1 MSSAK
6 YLITA
11 KSGNVKTGP
20 IMVTTS
26 PRKTCPNACPFRK
39 DNDGG
44 CYAEGG
50 PLAEMWRGLD
60 RTEPGEA
67 FKNGRSQVT
76 VKSHAEL
83 LEAIESLADG
93 ALWRHNQAGDLAGEA
108 DTIDVK
114 ALGEIVAA
122 NTGKRGFTYT
132 HKPMTSEANRNAVHS
147 ANALGFTVNLSGN
160 SLAHA
165 DELADLNIGPVVCV
179 VPVDQTSNTVTPKGR
194 KVVICPATQRD
205 DVSCATCKLCSR
217 QREAIVAFP
226 AHGASKRKASVIASR

>member
-1 MSSAK
+1 MSK
-6 YLITA
+6 YLITP
-11 KSGNVKTGP
+11 KSNNVKTGP

-39 DNDGG
+39 DNAGG

-50 PLAEMWRGLD
+50 PLGALWRGLD
-60 RTEPGEA
+60 ATDAGDT
-67 FKNGRSQVT
+67 FQNGRGKVS
-76 VKSHAEL
+76 VKSHSEL
-83 LEAIESLADG
+83 LEAIESLPDG

-108 DTIDVK
+108 DAIDVK
-114 ALGEIVAA
+114 ALCEIVAA

-132 HKPMTSEANRNAVHS
+132 HKPMTSEANRNAV
-147 ANALGFTVNLSGN
+147 ATTNALGFTVNLSGN

-179 VPVDQTSNTVTPKGR
+179 VPVSQTENTQTPKGR
-194 KVVICPATQRD
+194 KVVIYPATKRD

-217 QREAIVAFP
+217 QRDFIVGFP
-226 AHGASKRKASVIASR
+226 AHGASKNKASRIASR